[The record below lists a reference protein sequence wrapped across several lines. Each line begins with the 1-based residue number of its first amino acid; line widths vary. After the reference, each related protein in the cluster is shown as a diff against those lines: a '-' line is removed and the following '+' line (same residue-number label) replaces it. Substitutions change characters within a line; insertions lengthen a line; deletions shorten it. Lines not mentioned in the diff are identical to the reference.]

1 MRISTQITFDFDS
14 ACGVRRRAAR
24 PREAVE
30 QAARQL
36 ANALARQCARGDCA
50 VPEHKL
56 IEFLAK
62 QTCGDQDFLR
72 AGLRRAIRAGLIAR
86 EKIEQ
91 TPWLFPRDLR
101 DAELTVARLTRQLAE
116 GTAVIRSAQA
126 RLEKLAL
133 LCCADPYRVIDLLNR
148 LLARVPESEYAP
160 TILVPGTIEATW
172 FQLKLGR
179 PVIDLTRGLRSMD
192 PGPSASS
199 IHPSPVSTTMNKLI
213 VVLNASKM
221 DIESMAATMER
232 VPPHSALV
240 LIGNPE
246 EIPRWGHGQPFQD
259 LVRARVFQC
268 VQLRATG
275 NNPVAVQSALVK
287 RPRRSALC
295 WRLRRGAGLDV

>member
-14 ACGVRRRAAR
+14 ACEVRRRAAR

-56 IEFLAK
+56 IESLAK
-62 QTCGDQDFLR
+62 KTCGDQDFLR
-72 AGLRRAIRAGLIAR
+72 AGLRRAIRARLIAR
-86 EKIEQ
+86 EKIKQ

-160 TILVPGTIEATW
+160 TILAPGTIEATW

-199 IHPSPVSTTMNKLI
+199 IHLSPVSTTMNKLI
-213 VVLNASKM
+213 VVLDASRM
-221 DIESMAATMER
+221 DLESMAATMER

-240 LIGNPE
+240 LIGNQE

-259 LVRARVFQC
+259 LVRAGVFQC
-268 VQLRATG
+268 VQVRAMG

-287 RPRRSALC
+287 RPRRSALF